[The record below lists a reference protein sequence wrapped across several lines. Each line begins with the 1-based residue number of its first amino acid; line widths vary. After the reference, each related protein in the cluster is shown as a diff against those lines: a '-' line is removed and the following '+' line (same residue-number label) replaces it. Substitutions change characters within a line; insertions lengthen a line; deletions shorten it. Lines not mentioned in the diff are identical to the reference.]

1 MLFREVSEG
10 AVGFCH
16 ALYVELL
23 LDGVALVLSGGR
35 VEAVSLEE
43 ALRRYFY
50 AGLEQLA
57 DRPQGDPAPALREL
71 ASAGC
76 AATTFTRYNGKNLS
90 TLDRGSVMPAAEP
103 TEPLTRFDDSHR

>member
-1 MLFREVSEG
+1 MSHEPLKPP
-10 AVGFCH
+10 
-16 ALYVELL
+16 VENP
-23 LDGVALVLSGGR
+23 VVLVLSGGR

-90 TLDRGSVMPAAEP
+90 TLDWGSVMPAAEP